1 VCAIKENH
9 SITILLLSLFL
20 KIEIT
25 FLFSRDDQEIFAGE
39 YLSKIIVPHP
49 ALHFPSD
56 IRMVT
61 ITYHVYRGWLTRGL
75 SLWEI
80 NEVILSDSFGESFSI
95 CENIELESNVP
106 VRVNLTRGD
115 CHEEELLVATSTTTS
130 TTTIKPKTMLNNKS
144 SEIIELGKH
153 MIIKNESLVSA
164 AGNNKSLP
172 AVTDKW
178 KPIERANNNNNGNA
192 TENFL
197 NTGERMPKKAKTEKR
212 SFGEESEEEADNNT
226 MMIRDDSASFEELN
240 DDDNEGE
247 MTSEVDADGKFIT
260 VQLFPYRLG
269 DIFVK
274 AEKYARNTLFPL
286 LSEQI
291 SNIFN
296 AETKIEKSASTGIGS
311 NAITIVSKSNKPS
324 TKSMR
329 KFVDNEDML
338 TAAAS
343 ERVERMTA
351 VNTVQTLQ
359 QKLDK
364 SQLIGDQLRPP
375 IEKLLNSNSNENE
388 KESVKIDLP
397 TYKPPTRE
405 NDKIFIPI
413 DRGIA

>member
-1 VCAIKENH
+1 M
-9 SITILLLSLFL
+9 
-20 KIEIT
+20 EIT
-25 FLFSRDDQEIFAGE
+25 FHFSRDDQEIFAGE

-49 ALHFPSD
+49 ALHFPVD
-56 IRMVT
+56 IRAVT

-80 NEVILSDSFGESFSI
+80 NDVTLSDSFGESFSI

-115 CHEEELLVATSTTTS
+115 CQEKELLAATSTTS
-130 TTTIKPKTMLNNKS
+130 TTIKPKTTLNNKS

-153 MIIKNESLVSA
+153 MIIKNESMVSA
-164 AGNNKSLP
+164 AGNNNKSLP

-178 KPIERANNNNNGNA
+178 KPIERASNST

-197 NTGERMPKKAKTEKR
+197 NTGERMPKAKTEKR
-212 SFGEESEEEADNNT
+212 SFGEESEEETDNNT

-240 DDDNEGE
+240 DNDDEMMGE
-247 MTSEVDADGKFIT
+247 TGEVDADGKFIT

-269 DIFVK
+269 DIFMK
-274 AEKYARNTLFPL
+274 AENYARNTLFPL

-296 AETKIEKSASTGIGS
+296 AETKTEKSATTGIGS

-324 TKSMR
+324 KSMR
-329 KFVDNEDML
+329 KFVDNEDMF

-343 ERVERMTA
+343 ERVERNEKMT

-359 QKLDK
+359 KLDK
-364 SQLIGDQLRPP
+364 SQLGDQLRPP
-375 IEKLLNSNSNENE
+375 IDKLLNSNSNENENE

-397 TYKPPTRE
+397 TYKPPTRD

-413 DRGIA
+413 DRGSIVA